1 MFIQSAR
8 RTAALAIVTVLGAVA
23 LAGCAALPSA
33 PQGAPGTIEAR
44 LVRAPESAGLV
55 GDLLGGTTGTVTGLT
70 QTTLESISG
79 TLGGTVRTGRFSIVV
94 PPGAFDGT
102 GDISIDVP
110 DSNALLVKL
119 HITQVPNEFKVPV
132 TLKVSYENF
141 DGNPEADPSYYKI
154 FWFDEEAGQWRMLQT
169 VVDTKAK
176 TVSTELEHFST
187 YGVLEAK
194 AGW

>member
-1 MFIQSAR
+1 MFVQSAR
-8 RTAALAIVTVLGAVA
+8 RLAALAIVAVLGAVG
-23 LAGCAALPSA
+23 LAGCAALPTAPRSASA
-33 PQGAPGTIEAR
+33 PIEAS
-44 LVRAPESAGLV
+44 LVRAPGNAGLI
-55 GDLLGGTTGTVTGLT
+55 GDATGGATGTVTGLT
-70 QTTLESISG
+70 QSTLESISG
-79 TLGGTVRTGRFSIVV
+79 TVGGTVRTGRFSVVV

-132 TLKVSYENF
+132 TLKVSYANF
-141 DGNPEADPSYYKI
+141 DGNPEADPSYYKV
-154 FWFDEEAGQWRMLQT
+154 FWFDEAANQWKMLET